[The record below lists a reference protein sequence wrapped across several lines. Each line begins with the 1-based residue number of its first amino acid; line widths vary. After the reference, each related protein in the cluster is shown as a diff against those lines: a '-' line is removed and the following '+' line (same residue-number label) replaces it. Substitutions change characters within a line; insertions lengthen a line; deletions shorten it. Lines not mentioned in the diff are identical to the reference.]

1 VTELRRL
8 IAYTHARDDPAA
20 RFRIGQYIPRFER
33 AGWRVS
39 HRTNHPERPWQS
51 AVSVQPA
58 RWAHQRAGVLV
69 RRLWRRW
76 DIRAAAAF
84 DVAFVN
90 RDLLE
95 GRVAYEA
102 ALLARNARVI
112 FDFDDAIHLGPKEAH
127 VAWMCER
134 AAWVT
139 AGNDLL
145 ADVARR
151 YTDRVSVVPT
161 AVDTDLYPPP
171 DGARDGAPLAVG
183 WLGSDLSIRETLV
196 PFLPTLA
203 ALQAEIGFEFV
214 VVSKPRPNLPATG
227 LRWRYVEWS
236 PAVET
241 RIASLFDVGIMPL
254 ADDAFQRGKCGC
266 KLLQYMA
273 AGLPAVA
280 SPVGVN
286 TRLLGD
292 GRGFLARDRVGW
304 GDALTRLRDAAL
316 RRAQGAAGRAFVERE
331 YSVNVWFPRLFAV
344 VESVRAGERPRGA
357 AVEPPCDAGR

>member
-1 VTELRRL
+1 VVTQRRL

-20 RFRIGQYIPRFER
+20 RFRIGQFIPRFER
-33 AGWRVS
+33 AGWSVS

-51 AVSVQPA
+51 PYSAPAA
-58 RWAHQRAGVLV
+58 RWTHQHAGVAV

-102 ALLARNARVI
+102 ALLRRNARVV
-112 FDFDDAIHLGPKEAH
+112 FDFDDAIHLGAKEAH
-127 VAWMCER
+127 VAFACTH

-145 ADVARR
+145 AAVARR

-161 AVDTDLYPPP
+161 VVDTDAYPAPGAARA
-171 DGARDGAPLAVG
+171 DGPLRVG

-203 ALQAEIGFEFV
+203 SLQQALGFEFV
-214 VVSKPRPNLPATG
+214 VVSRPRPSLPG
-227 LRWRYVEWS
+227 GPLRWRFVEWS

-241 RIASLFDVGIMPL
+241 RIAECFDVGIMPL
-254 ADDAFQRGKCGC
+254 QDDAFQRGKCGC

-286 TRLLGD
+286 ARLLGA
-292 GRGFLARDRVGW
+292 GRGFLAGDRDAW
-304 GDALTRLRDAAL
+304 GAALTRLRDAEL
-316 RRAQGAAGRAFVERE
+316 RREHGAAGRRYVESE
-331 YSVNVWFPRLFAV
+331 YSVNAWFPRLLDI
-344 VESVRAGERPRGA
+344 VECVRSGTRADAARAPASGRG
-357 AVEPPCDAGR
+357 G